1 MCESLLLTFPWAALR
16 GETAPNEAES
26 EGCGGT
32 TVEDDNEVWRGLTRN
47 PKGWGQFSPFRRHL
61 SLEDTPYSSLLAP
74 RTEKNWLP
82 APPAGKLITG
92 SKRAC
97 GWTARVMAG
106 LVVVGG
112 LGLPVLLA
120 QPSGP
125 QQPFIDKLVLADT
138 IQPVSASELERALAQ
153 ANSDGAQ
160 ALLIEMDT
168 PGGLL
173 DSMRTMVGEILSSR
187 VPVIVYVS
195 PAGAR
200 AGSAGFYLMES
211 ADVAAMAPGT
221 NAGAAHV
228 VAEFGKIDDTLSQKI
243 ENDAE
248 ALLRSYVA
256 KRGRNVDAA
265 MAAAATSHSYTAEEA
280 LDQHLIDVVANSDS
294 ALLAALDGR
303 TITRMD
309 GSKVVLHLGGDRIV
323 PVKPALREELL
334 GWLVNP
340 NVALLLLLGG
350 ALLIYLE
357 FNTPGTIVPG
367 ALGTLMVL
375 LAVFGLNLLPIRYT
389 AVLLLIAALGLLVL
403 EAKVGGHG
411 ALAVAGIVCLA
422 FGMLTLVAAPV
433 PELAI
438 HPAIALAVSAAFG
451 VITVFLLRLAI
462 RARRMKSRLGVDA
475 LVGKQA
481 SAMESLA
488 LEGHVLVEGEI
499 WLAVASEPVASGAA
513 LRVVGRD
520 QYLLR
525 VEPVNRAQSGSLPA

>member
-1 MCESLLLTFPWAALR
+1 MR
-16 GETAPNEAES
+16 
-26 EGCGGT
+26 
-32 TVEDDNEVWRGLTRN
+32 
-47 PKGWGQFSPFRRHL
+47 
-61 SLEDTPYSSLLAP
+61 
-74 RTEKNWLP
+74 KN
-82 APPAGKLITG
+82 
-92 SKRAC
+92 AC
-97 GWTARVMAG
+97 GWTVTSLTAL
-106 LVVVGG
+106 LVVAS
-112 LGLPVLLA
+112 LGLTILA
-120 QPSGP
+120 QPAEAQASGA
-125 QQPFIDKLVLADT
+125 QQPFLDKLVLADT
-138 IQPVSASELERALAQ
+138 VQPVSEGELQRALAQ

-173 DSMRTMVGEILSSR
+173 DSMRTMIGAILSSR

-228 VAEFGKIDDTLSQKI
+228 VAEFGKMDDTMSQKV

-248 ALLRSYVA
+248 ALMRSYVG
-256 KRGRNVDAA
+256 KRGRNLDAA
-265 MAAAATSHSYTAEEA
+265 VAAAATSHSYTAEEA
-280 LDQHLIDVVANSDS
+280 LDQHLIDVIASSDS
-294 ALLAALDGR
+294 DLLAKLDGR
-303 TITRMD
+303 TITRLD
-309 GSKVVLHLGGDRIV
+309 GSKTVLHLAGDRIA
-323 PVKPALREELL
+323 PVKTPLRDELL

-340 NVALLLLLGG
+340 NVALLLLIGG

-357 FNTPGTIVPG
+357 FNVPGTIVPG

-375 LAVFGLNLLPIRYT
+375 LAIFGLNLLPIHYT
-389 AVLLLIAALGLLVL
+389 AVLLLVAAVGLLVL

-411 ALAVAGIVCLA
+411 ALAIAGIVCLA

-438 HPAIALAVSAAFG
+438 HPAVAIAVSAAFG
-451 VITVFLLRLAI
+451 LITVFLLRLAI

-475 LVGKQA
+475 LVGSRA
-481 SAMESLA
+481 SAMEPLA
-488 LEGHVLVEGEI
+488 PQGHVLVEGEI
-499 WLAVASEPVASGAA
+499 WLAIASEPIAQGAA

-525 VEPVNRAQSGSLPA
+525 VEPASVVHAG